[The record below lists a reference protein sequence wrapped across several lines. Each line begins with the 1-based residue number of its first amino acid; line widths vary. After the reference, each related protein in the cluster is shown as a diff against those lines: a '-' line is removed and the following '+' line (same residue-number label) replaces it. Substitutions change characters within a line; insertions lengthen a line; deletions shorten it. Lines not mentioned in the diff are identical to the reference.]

1 LTARRTTSRDL
12 ITALL
17 DGTWHSVYGGQVS
30 AVMRGRQA
38 EAARNHERLMR
49 AAREVLA
56 ATPDAPMAHVASHA
70 GVGVATL
77 YRRYA
82 SREALVAET
91 WLESVREVE
100 AQARVALDRAR
111 MFPWGAFVG
120 FMTAS
125 VASGMGA
132 LAAALAEAGSPP
144 EDLVAAERSMNAAI
158 GELLQVAQ
166 EAGAV
171 RPDVVVE
178 DVRLLFEQLHAVRAA
193 DAAREATLRR
203 RHLELVLQALRAP
216 GAAPLPGPAPAAA
229 ELRGR
234 YDRR

>member
-1 LTARRTTSRDL
+1 M
-12 ITALL
+12 
-17 DGTWHSVYGGQVS
+17 S

-38 EAARNHERLMR
+38 EAARNRERLRR
-49 AAREVLA
+49 AARDVLSVRA
-56 ATPDAPMAHVASHA
+56 DAPMADVARHA

-77 YRRYA
+77 YRGYA

-100 AQARVALDRAR
+100 AQARVALDRAE

-120 FMTAS
+120 FMTAC

-132 LAAALAEAGSPP
+132 LAAALAEAGAPAG
-144 EDLVAAERSMNAAI
+144 DLVAAERSMKAAV
-158 GELLQVAQ
+158 GELLAVAQ
-166 EAGAV
+166 EAAAV
-171 RPDVVVE
+171 RADIGVE

-203 RHLELVLQALRAP
+203 RYLELVLQALRAP

>member
-1 LTARRTTSRDL
+1 
-12 ITALL
+12 
-17 DGTWHSVYGGQVS
+17 
-30 AVMRGRQA
+30 MRGRQA
-38 EAARNHERLMR
+38 EAARNHERLMA

-56 ATPDAPMAHVASHA
+56 ATPDAPMAQVAGRA
-70 GVGVATL
+70 GVCVATL

-82 SREALVAET
+82 SREALVVET

-132 LAAALAEAGSPP
+132 LAAALAEAGAPA
-144 EDLVAAERSMNAAI
+144 EDLVAAERSMCAAI
-158 GELLQVAQ
+158 GELLELAQ
-166 EAGAV
+166 SAGAV
-171 RPDVVVE
+171 RADIAVE
-178 DVRLLFEQLHAVRAA
+178 DVRLLFEQLHAVRATE
-193 DAAREATLRR
+193 AAREATLRR
-203 RHLELVLQALRAP
+203 RYLELVLQALRAP
-216 GAAPLPGPAPAAA
+216 GAAPLPCPAPEAA

-234 YDRR
+234 YDGR

>member
-1 LTARRTTSRDL
+1 M
-12 ITALL
+12 
-17 DGTWHSVYGGQVS
+17 HSVYRGAVS

-38 EAARNHERLMR
+38 EAARNHERLMS

-56 ATPDAPMAHVASHA
+56 ATPEAPMAHVASHA

-82 SREALVAET
+82 SRDALVAET
-91 WLESVREVE
+91 WLASVREVE
-100 AQARVALDRAR
+100 AQARVALDRAG

-125 VASGMGA
+125 VASGTGA
-132 LAAALAEAGSPP
+132 LAAALADMAAPT

-158 GELLQVAQ
+158 HELLEIAQ
-166 EAGAV
+166 SAGAV
-171 RPDVVVE
+171 RPDVGVE

-193 DAAREATLRR
+193 DTVREATLRR
-203 RHLELVLQALRAP
+203 RYLELVLQALRAP
-216 GAAPLPGPAPAAA
+216 GAAPLPGPAPTAT

-234 YDRR
+234 ADGR

>member
-1 LTARRTTSRDL
+1 
-12 ITALL
+12 
-17 DGTWHSVYGGQVS
+17 
-30 AVMRGRQA
+30 MRGRQA

-49 AAREVLA
+49 AAREVLT
-56 ATPDAPMAHVASHA
+56 ATPDAPMAQVATHA

-82 SREALVAET
+82 SRDALVAET

-125 VASGMGA
+125 VASGVGA
-132 LAAALAEAGSPP
+132 LAAALAQAAAPDEL
-144 EDLVAAERSMNAAI
+144 LVAAERSMSAAVQ
-158 GELLQVAQ
+158 ELLAVAQ

-171 RPDVVVE
+171 RTDVGVE

-216 GAAPLPGPAPAAA
+216 GAAPLPGPEPLAS

-234 YDRR
+234 YDTR

>member
-1 LTARRTTSRDL
+1 
-12 ITALL
+12 
-17 DGTWHSVYGGQVS
+17 
-30 AVMRGRQA
+30 MRGRQA
-38 EAARNHERLMR
+38 EATRNDERLMR
-49 AAREVLA
+49 AARNVLA
-56 ATPDAPMAHVASHA
+56 ARPDAPMAEVASSA

-77 YRRYA
+77 YRRYP
-82 SREALVAET
+82 SREALVAEV

-125 VASGMGA
+125 VASGLGA
-132 LAAALAEAGSPP
+132 LSAALADAAGPSD
-144 EDLVAAERSMNAAI
+144 DLTGAEQSMRAAI
-158 GELLQVAQ
+158 HELLEVAQ
-166 EAGAV
+166 SAGAV
-171 RPDVVVE
+171 RADVAVD

-193 DAAREATLRR
+193 DGAREATLRR
-203 RHLELVLQALRAP
+203 RYLELVLQALRAP
-216 GAAPLPGPAPAAA
+216 GAAPLPGPPPVAT

>member
-1 LTARRTTSRDL
+1 
-12 ITALL
+12 
-17 DGTWHSVYGGQVS
+17 
-30 AVMRGRQA
+30 MRGRQA

-49 AAREVLA
+49 AAREVLS
-56 ATPDAPMAHVASHA
+56 ATPDAPMAQVATRA

-82 SREALVAET
+82 SRDALVAET

-100 AQARVALDRAR
+100 AQARIALERAR

-132 LAAALAEAGSPP
+132 LAAALAEAAAPD
-144 EDLVAAERSMNAAI
+144 EDLVAAERSMGAAI
-158 GELLQVAQ
+158 QELLDVAQ
-166 EAGAV
+166 GAGAV
-171 RPDVVVE
+171 RPDVGVE
-178 DVRLLFEQLHAVRAA
+178 DVRLLFEQLHAIRAA

-203 RHLELVLQALRAP
+203 RYLELVLQALRAP
-216 GAAPLPGPAPAAA
+216 GAAPLPGPAPAAS

-234 YDRR
+234 YDRG

>member
-1 LTARRTTSRDL
+1 
-12 ITALL
+12 
-17 DGTWHSVYGGQVS
+17 
-30 AVMRGRQA
+30 MRGRQA
-38 EAARNHERLMR
+38 EAARNHERVMR

-56 ATPDAPMAHVASHA
+56 ATPDAPMAQVASHA
-70 GVGVATL
+70 GVGVATV

-100 AQARVALDRAR
+100 AQARVALDRAA

-132 LAAALAEAGSPP
+132 LAAALAQASAPGQ
-144 EDLVAAERSMNAAI
+144 DLIAAEGNMNAAI
-158 GELLQVAQ
+158 DELLQVAQ
-166 EAGAV
+166 KARAV
-171 RPDVVVE
+171 RADVGVE
-178 DVRLLFEQLHAVRAA
+178 DVRLLLEQLHAVRATNT
-193 DAAREATLRR
+193 AREATLRR
-203 RHLELVLQALRAP
+203 RYLELVLQALRAP
-216 GAAPLPGPAPAAA
+216 GASPLPGPPPTAA
-229 ELRGR
+229 ELHGR

>member
-1 LTARRTTSRDL
+1 
-12 ITALL
+12 
-17 DGTWHSVYGGQVS
+17 
-30 AVMRGRQA
+30 MRGRQA

-56 ATPDAPMAHVASHA
+56 ATPDAPMAQVASRA

-132 LAAALAEAGSPP
+132 LAAALAEAGAPA
-144 EDLVAAERSMNAAI
+144 EDLVAAERSMGAAI
-158 GELLQVAQ
+158 GELLGVAQ
-166 EAGAV
+166 SAGAV
-171 RPDVVVE
+171 RPDVSVE
-178 DVRLLFEQLHAVRAA
+178 DIRLLFEQLHAVRAT

-203 RHLELVLQALRAP
+203 RYLELVLQALRAP
-216 GAAPLPGPAPAAA
+216 GAAPLPGPAPEAA
-229 ELRGR
+229 ELHGR
-234 YDRR
+234 YDGR

>member
-1 LTARRTTSRDL
+1 
-12 ITALL
+12 
-17 DGTWHSVYGGQVS
+17 
-30 AVMRGRQA
+30 MRGRQA
-38 EAARNHERLMR
+38 EAARNHERLMA

-56 ATPDAPMAHVASHA
+56 ATPDAPMAQVAGRA

-132 LAAALAEAGSPP
+132 LAAALAEAGAPA
-144 EDLVAAERSMNAAI
+144 EDLVAAERSMCAAI
-158 GELLQVAQ
+158 GELLELAQ
-166 EAGAV
+166 SAGAV
-171 RPDVVVE
+171 RADIAVE
-178 DVRLLFEQLHAVRAA
+178 DVRLLFEQLHAVRATE
-193 DAAREATLRR
+193 AARAATLRR
-203 RHLELVLQALRAP
+203 RYLELVLQALRAP
-216 GAAPLPGPAPAAA
+216 GAAPLPGPAPEAA

-234 YDRR
+234 YDGR

>member
-1 LTARRTTSRDL
+1 
-12 ITALL
+12 
-17 DGTWHSVYGGQVS
+17 
-30 AVMRGRQA
+30 MRGRQA
-38 EAARNHERLMR
+38 EAARNHERLMA

-56 ATPDAPMAHVASHA
+56 ATPDAPMAQVAGRA

-82 SREALVAET
+82 SREALVVET

-132 LAAALAEAGSPP
+132 LAAALAEAGAPA
-144 EDLVAAERSMNAAI
+144 EDLVAAERSMCAAI
-158 GELLQVAQ
+158 GELLELAQ
-166 EAGAV
+166 SAGAV
-171 RPDVVVE
+171 RADIAVE
-178 DVRLLFEQLHAVRAA
+178 DVRLLFEQLHAVRATE
-193 DAAREATLRR
+193 AAREATLRR
-203 RHLELVLQALRAP
+203 RYLELVLQALRAP
-216 GAAPLPGPAPAAA
+216 GAAPLPGPAPEAA

-234 YDRR
+234 YDGR

>member
-1 LTARRTTSRDL
+1 
-12 ITALL
+12 
-17 DGTWHSVYGGQVS
+17 
-30 AVMRGRQA
+30 MRGREA

-56 ATPDAPMAHVASHA
+56 ATPDAPMAQVASRA

-132 LAAALAEAGSPP
+132 LAAALAEAGAPA
-144 EDLVAAERSMNAAI
+144 EDLVAAERSMGAAI
-158 GELLQVAQ
+158 EELLEVAQ
-166 EAGAV
+166 SAGAV
-171 RPDVVVE
+171 RSDLSVE
-178 DVRLLFEQLHAVRAA
+178 DVRLLFEQLHAVRAT

-203 RHLELVLQALRAP
+203 RYLELVLQALRAP
-216 GAAPLPGPAPAAA
+216 GAAPLPGPPPAAA

-234 YDRR
+234 YDGR

>member
-1 LTARRTTSRDL
+1 
-12 ITALL
+12 
-17 DGTWHSVYGGQVS
+17 
-30 AVMRGRQA
+30 MRGRQA

-56 ATPDAPMAHVASHA
+56 ATPDAPMAQVASHA

-132 LAAALAEAGSPP
+132 LAAALAEAGAPA
-144 EDLVAAERSMNAAI
+144 EDLVAAERSMCAAI
-158 GELLQVAQ
+158 GELLGVAQ
-166 EAGAV
+166 SAGAV
-171 RPDVVVE
+171 RPDVSVE
-178 DVRLLFEQLHAVRAA
+178 DIRLLFEQLHAVRAT

-203 RHLELVLQALRAP
+203 RYLELVLQALRAP
-216 GAAPLPGPAPAAA
+216 GAAPLPGPAPVAA
-229 ELRGR
+229 ELHGR
-234 YDRR
+234 YDGR

>member
-1 LTARRTTSRDL
+1 
-12 ITALL
+12 
-17 DGTWHSVYGGQVS
+17 
-30 AVMRGRQA
+30 MRGRQA
-38 EAARNHERLMR
+38 EAARNHERLMA

-56 ATPDAPMAHVASHA
+56 ATPDAPMAQVAGRA

-132 LAAALAEAGSPP
+132 LAAALAEAGAPA
-144 EDLVAAERSMNAAI
+144 EDLVAAERSMCAAI
-158 GELLQVAQ
+158 GELLELAQ
-166 EAGAV
+166 SAGAV
-171 RPDVVVE
+171 RADIAVE
-178 DVRLLFEQLHAVRAA
+178 DVRLLFEQLHAVRATE
-193 DAAREATLRR
+193 AAREATLRR
-203 RHLELVLQALRAP
+203 RYLELVLQALRAP
-216 GAAPLPGPAPAAA
+216 GAAPLPGPAPEAA

-234 YDRR
+234 YDGR

>member
-1 LTARRTTSRDL
+1 
-12 ITALL
+12 
-17 DGTWHSVYGGQVS
+17 
-30 AVMRGRQA
+30 MRGRQA

-56 ATPDAPMAHVASHA
+56 AAPDAPMAQVASRA

-91 WLESVREVE
+91 CLESVAEVE

-125 VASGMGA
+125 VASGGMGA
-132 LAAALAEAGSPP
+132 LAAALAEAGAPA
-144 EDLVAAERSMNAAI
+144 EDLVAAERSMGAAI
-158 GELLQVAQ
+158 EELLEVAQ
-166 EAGAV
+166 SAGAV
-171 RPDVVVE
+171 RPDISVE
-178 DVRLLFEQLHAVRAA
+178 DVRLLFEQLHAVRAT

-203 RHLELVLQALRAP
+203 RYLELVLQALRAP

-234 YDRR
+234 YDGR

>member
-1 LTARRTTSRDL
+1 
-12 ITALL
+12 
-17 DGTWHSVYGGQVS
+17 
-30 AVMRGRQA
+30 MRGRQA
-38 EAARNHERLMR
+38 EAARNHERLAR

-56 ATPDAPMAHVASHA
+56 ATPDAPIAQVASHA

-100 AQARVALDRAR
+100 AQARLALDRAR

-132 LAAALAEAGSPP
+132 LAAALAEAGAPT
-144 EDLVAAERSMNAAI
+144 EDLVAAERRMNAAI
-158 GELLQVAQ
+158 GELLEVAQ
-166 EAGAV
+166 QAAAV
-171 RPDVVVE
+171 RPDIGVE
-178 DVRLLFEQLHAVRAA
+178 DVRLLFEQLHAVRAN
-193 DAAREATLRR
+193 DAAREASLRR
-203 RHLELVLQALRAP
+203 RYLELILQALRAP
-216 GAAPLPGPAPAAA
+216 GAAPLPGPGPSAA
-229 ELRGR
+229 ELKGR
-234 YDRR
+234 YDSR

>member
-1 LTARRTTSRDL
+1 
-12 ITALL
+12 
-17 DGTWHSVYGGQVS
+17 
-30 AVMRGRQA
+30 MRGRQA

-56 ATPDAPMAHVASHA
+56 ATPDAPVADVASHA

-132 LAAALAEAGSPP
+132 LAAALAEADAPADG
-144 EDLVAAERSMNAAI
+144 LVAAERSMNAAV
-158 GELLQVAQ
+158 GELLKVAQ
-166 EAGAV
+166 DAGAV
-171 RPDVVVE
+171 RPDIGVE

-203 RHLELVLQALRAP
+203 RYLDLVLQALRAP

>member
-1 LTARRTTSRDL
+1 
-12 ITALL
+12 
-17 DGTWHSVYGGQVS
+17 
-30 AVMRGRQA
+30 MRGRQA

-56 ATPDAPMAHVASHA
+56 ATPDAPMARVASHA

-100 AQARVALDRAR
+100 AQARVALDRAG

-132 LAAALAEAGSPP
+132 LAAALAQTPAPG

-158 GELLQVAQ
+158 DELLQVAQ
-166 EAGAV
+166 KAGAV
-171 RPDVVVE
+171 RPDVGVE
-178 DVRLLFEQLHAVRAA
+178 DVRLLLEQLHAVRAA
-193 DAAREATLRR
+193 RPSPLLSPRRPASRGDAAPAIPRARPPGAARAGRR
-203 RHLELVLQALRAP
+203 PASRPSADGGRAP
-216 GAAPLPGPAPAAA
+216 GPL
-229 ELRGR
+229 
-234 YDRR
+234 

>member
-1 LTARRTTSRDL
+1 M
-12 ITALL
+12 
-17 DGTWHSVYGGQVS
+17 S
-30 AVMRGRQA
+30 AVLRGRQA
-38 EAARNHERLMR
+38 EAARNHARLMR

-56 ATPDAPMAHVASHA
+56 ATPDAPMAQVANHA

-77 YRRYA
+77 YRRYG

-100 AQARVALDRAR
+100 AQARVALDRAQ

-132 LAAALAEAGSPP
+132 LAAALAEAGPP
-144 EDLVAAERSMNAAI
+144 AEDLVAAERSMCAAI
-158 GELLQVAQ
+158 GELLEAAQ
-166 EAGAV
+166 QAGAV
-171 RPDVVVE
+171 RPDVGVE

-193 DAAREATLRR
+193 DPAREATLRR
-203 RHLELVLQALRAP
+203 RYLELVLQALRAP
-216 GAAPLPGPAPAAA
+216 AAGPLPGPPPAAT

-234 YDRR
+234 YDGR

>member
-1 LTARRTTSRDL
+1 
-12 ITALL
+12 
-17 DGTWHSVYGGQVS
+17 
-30 AVMRGRQA
+30 MRGRQA
-38 EAARNHERLMR
+38 EAARNHERLML

-56 ATPDAPMAHVASHA
+56 ASPDAPMAHVARHA

-100 AQARVALDRAR
+100 AQARVALDRAA

-120 FMTAS
+120 FMTAC
-125 VASGMGA
+125 VASGIGA
-132 LAAALAEAGSPP
+132 LAAALAESRAPGP
-144 EDLVAAERSMNAAI
+144 DLIAAEHSMNAALDD
-158 GELLQVAQ
+158 LLQVAQ
-166 EAGAV
+166 KANAV
-171 RPDVVVE
+171 RADIGVQ
-178 DVRLLFEQLHAVRAA
+178 DVRLLLEQLHAVRAA
-193 DAAREATLRR
+193 DTAREATLRR
-203 RHLELVLQALRAP
+203 RYLELVLQALRAP

>member
-1 LTARRTTSRDL
+1 
-12 ITALL
+12 
-17 DGTWHSVYGGQVS
+17 VS
-30 AVMRGRQA
+30 AVLRGRQA

-56 ATPDAPMAHVASHA
+56 ATPEAPMAQVASHA

-91 WLESVREVE
+91 WLGSVREVE
-100 AQARVALDRAR
+100 AQARLALDRAR

-120 FMTAS
+120 FMTAC

-132 LAAALAEAGSPP
+132 LAAALAEEGPP
-144 EDLVAAERSMNAAI
+144 AEDLAAAERSMCAAI
-158 GELLQVAQ
+158 GELLEVAQ
-166 EAGAV
+166 QAGAV
-171 RPDVVVE
+171 RPDVGVE

-193 DAAREATLRR
+193 DAAREASLRR

-216 GAAPLPGPAPAAA
+216 PAAPLPGPPPAAT

-234 YDRR
+234 YDGR

>member
-1 LTARRTTSRDL
+1 MA
-12 ITALL
+12 
-17 DGTWHSVYGGQVS
+17 
-30 AVMRGRQA
+30 
-38 EAARNHERLMR
+38 

-56 ATPDAPMAHVASHA
+56 ATPDAPMAQVAGRA

-132 LAAALAEAGSPP
+132 LAAALAEAGAPA
-144 EDLVAAERSMNAAI
+144 EDLVAAERSMCAAI
-158 GELLQVAQ
+158 GELLELAQ
-166 EAGAV
+166 SAGAV
-171 RPDVVVE
+171 RADIAVE
-178 DVRLLFEQLHAVRAA
+178 DVRLLFEQLHAVRATE
-193 DAAREATLRR
+193 AAREATLRR
-203 RHLELVLQALRAP
+203 RYLELVLQALRAP
-216 GAAPLPGPAPAAA
+216 GAAPLPGPAPEAA

-234 YDRR
+234 YDGR

>member
-1 LTARRTTSRDL
+1 
-12 ITALL
+12 
-17 DGTWHSVYGGQVS
+17 
-30 AVMRGRQA
+30 MRGRQA
-38 EAARNHERLMR
+38 EAARNHERLMA

-56 ATPDAPMAHVASHA
+56 ATPDAPMAQVAGRA

-132 LAAALAEAGSPP
+132 LAAALAEAGAPA
-144 EDLVAAERSMNAAI
+144 EDLVAAERSMCAAI
-158 GELLQVAQ
+158 GELLELAQ
-166 EAGAV
+166 SAGAV
-171 RPDVVVE
+171 RADIAVE
-178 DVRLLFEQLHAVRAA
+178 DVRLLFEQLHAVRATE
-193 DAAREATLRR
+193 AAREATLRR
-203 RHLELVLQALRAP
+203 RYLELVLQALRAP
-216 GAAPLPGPAPAAA
+216 GAAPLPGPAPEAA

-234 YDRR
+234 YEGR

>member
-1 LTARRTTSRDL
+1 
-12 ITALL
+12 
-17 DGTWHSVYGGQVS
+17 
-30 AVMRGRQA
+30 MRGRQA
-38 EAARNHERLMR
+38 EAARNHERLMA

-56 ATPDAPMAHVASHA
+56 ATPDAPMAQVAGRA

-132 LAAALAEAGSPP
+132 LAAALAEAGAPA
-144 EDLVAAERSMNAAI
+144 EDLVAAERSMCAAI
-158 GELLQVAQ
+158 GELLELAQ
-166 EAGAV
+166 RAGAV
-171 RPDVVVE
+171 RADIGVE
-178 DVRLLFEQLHAVRAA
+178 DVRLLFEQLHAVRATE
-193 DAAREATLRR
+193 AAREATLRR
-203 RHLELVLQALRAP
+203 RYLELVLQALRAP
-216 GAAPLPGPAPAAA
+216 GAAPLPGPAPEAA

-234 YDRR
+234 YDGR

>member
-1 LTARRTTSRDL
+1 
-12 ITALL
+12 
-17 DGTWHSVYGGQVS
+17 VS
-30 AVMRGRQA
+30 AVLRGRQA

-56 ATPDAPMAHVASHA
+56 ATPEAPMAQVARHA

-91 WLESVREVE
+91 WLGSVREVE
-100 AQARVALDRAR
+100 AQARLALDRAR

-132 LAAALAEAGSPP
+132 LAAALAEAGPP
-144 EDLVAAERSMNAAI
+144 AEDLAAAERSMCAAI
-158 GELLQVAQ
+158 GELLEVAQ
-166 EAGAV
+166 QAGAV
-171 RPDVVVE
+171 RPDVGVE

-193 DAAREATLRR
+193 DAAREASLRR
-203 RHLELVLQALRAP
+203 RYLELVLQGLRAP
-216 GAAPLPGPAPAAA
+216 PAAPLPGPPPAAT

-234 YDRR
+234 YDGR

>member
-1 LTARRTTSRDL
+1 M
-12 ITALL
+12 
-17 DGTWHSVYGGQVS
+17 S
-30 AVMRGRQA
+30 AVLRGRQA

-56 ATPDAPMAHVASHA
+56 ATPDAPIAQVASHA

-125 VASGMGA
+125 VASGMAA
-132 LAAALAEAGSPP
+132 LAAALAEAGAPA
-144 EDLVAAERSMNAAI
+144 EDLVAAERSMCAAI
-158 GELLQVAQ
+158 GELLEVAQ
-166 EAGAV
+166 QAGAV
-171 RPDVVVE
+171 RPDVGVE

-203 RHLELVLQALRAP
+203 RYLELVLQALRAP
-216 GAAPLPGPAPAAA
+216 AAAPLPGPAPTAT

-234 YDRR
+234 YDGR

>member
-1 LTARRTTSRDL
+1 
-12 ITALL
+12 
-17 DGTWHSVYGGQVS
+17 
-30 AVMRGRQA
+30 MRGRQA

-49 AAREVLA
+49 AAREVLSHN
-56 ATPDAPMAHVASHA
+56 PDAPMGQVASHA

-82 SREALVAET
+82 SRDALVAET
-91 WLESVREVE
+91 WLESVRELEV
-100 AQARVALDRAR
+100 QARVALDRAG

-125 VASGMGA
+125 VACGMGA
-132 LAAALAEAGSPP
+132 LAAALAEAPAPGP
-144 EDLVAAERSMNAAI
+144 DLVAAERSMSAAI
-158 GELLQVAQ
+158 DELLRVAQ
-166 EAGAV
+166 KAEAV
-171 RPDVVVE
+171 RPDVGVE
-178 DVRLLFEQLHAVRAA
+178 DVRLLLEQLHAVRAA

-203 RHLELVLQALRAP
+203 RYLELVLQGLRAP

-234 YDRR
+234 YDTR